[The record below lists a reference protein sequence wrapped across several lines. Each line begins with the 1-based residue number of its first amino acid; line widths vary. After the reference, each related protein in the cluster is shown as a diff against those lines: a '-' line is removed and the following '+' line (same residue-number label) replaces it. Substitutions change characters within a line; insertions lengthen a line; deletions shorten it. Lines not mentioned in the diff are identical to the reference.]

1 MKTLAII
8 LALALTGCASTDYD
22 AYAKAQGEIARAKSE
37 ADTARYSALSK
48 IAEGGT
54 DSARIAAVMAL
65 ALGGGSQSQPVQAV
79 QAPAPSQ
86 ALQWAGILVPSLT
99 TLASINANM
108 RIGLA
113 NADNSARIAESTNS
127 TFLGVASKIQAPAA
141 AAANITT
148 TTNTTTTS
156 TDNHSSTVDNHA
168 VSTASTAT
176 TSTSNP
182 TTTTTTTLSG
192 TGTLGSGAYSTQANP
207 VNTTTTSNPVTTTTT
222 NPATTGVV
230 CGVSVA
236 GTVNCLP

>member
-79 QAPAPSQ
+79 QAPAASQ
-86 ALQWAGILVPSLT
+86 ALQWASILVPSIT

-176 TSTSNP
+176 TSTSTP
-182 TTTTTTTLSG
+182 TTTTTTLSG

-207 VNTTTTSNPVTTTTT
+207 VTTTTTSNPVTTTTT

-236 GTVNCLP
+236 GTVNCIP